1 MRCDPNM
8 TWQSTADALA
18 TRDWREELEKVPLLG
33 PINLQMFAAEDE
45 GKTEKPTP
53 RRLREAKKKGR
64 VAKTPELAPALVLV
78 FGSIFL
84 YFTAK
89 NMFGELKALVLKVF
103 QMSSTYFVDVGNLQV
118 LVNLVGM
125 EMIRIMA
132 PLIVLVFVIS
142 AAGELVQVG
151 FNFSTEPLKPK
162 FEKISFT
169 WEKLRT
175 KVLFSRQMTV
185 NLLKA
190 FLKLAIISVISYAI
204 ITGSYGKL
212 IMLVDADLE
221 KSLAFVAMTGFRLI
235 IWVAI
240 LFLVLSI
247 FDYYYQRFEFT
258 ESQKMTKQEVKREMI
273 EDEGNPLYKAR
284 RMELYRQLMAQKKML
299 AEVPKADVVITNPTH
314 YAVALQ
320 YDGQRMQAPTC
331 IAKGE
336 DAFAL
341 EIKRIALAHGVEVRE
356 NRELAR
362 KLFDNVEVGTEV
374 PENLWSAVAIILSEV
389 LRLKQQRATSA

>member
-1 MRCDPNM
+1 MGHDTNSFFIP
-8 TWQSTADALA
+8 SIAAPA
-18 TRDWREELEKVPLLG
+18 GGGWREELEKVPLLG
-33 PINLQMFAAEDE
+33 SINLQMFAAEDE

-53 RRLREAKKKGR
+53 RRLREARKKGR

-84 YFTAK
+84 FFTASK
-89 NMFGELKALVLKVF
+89 MFADLKVLVQKVF
-103 QMSSTYFVDVGNLQV
+103 QMSSSYFVDVGNLQT
-118 LVNLVGM
+118 LVNLVAL

-132 PLIVLVFVIS
+132 PLVILVFVVS

-175 KVLFSRQMTV
+175 KILFSRPMMM
-185 NLLKA
+185 NLVKS
-190 FLKLAIISVISYAI
+190 FLKLAIISVISYAV

-212 IMLVDADLE
+212 VMLVDADLE
-221 KSLAFVAMTGFRLI
+221 KSLAFVAMTAFRLI

-240 LFLVLSI
+240 LFLALSI
-247 FDYYYQRFEFT
+247 FDYFYQRFEFT

-273 EDEGNPLYKAR
+273 EEEGNPLYKAR

-320 YDGQRMQAPTC
+320 YDAQRMQAPTC

-362 KLFDNVEVGTEV
+362 KLFDSVEVGTEV

-389 LRLKQQRATSA
+389 LRLKRQRVTSA